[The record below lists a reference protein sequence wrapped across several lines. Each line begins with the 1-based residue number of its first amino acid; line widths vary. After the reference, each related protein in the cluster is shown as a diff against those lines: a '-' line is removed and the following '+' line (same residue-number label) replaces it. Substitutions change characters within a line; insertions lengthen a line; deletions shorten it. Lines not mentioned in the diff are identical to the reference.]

1 MESSPDHP
9 HSSASALR
17 DDIGARLPAAAY
29 LRYQNRADGWGAGR
43 QAAFLAHL
51 ADNGVVADAAR
62 AVGMSV
68 GGGYALR
75 RTARGYAFNLG
86 WEAALI
92 IARRIVADNLM
103 TAAIRGEQSRWVREE
118 GVTTYTRQNTK
129 LSVTLL
135 DRVNPATTLPEILA
149 VATRFDCFL
158 EMIDDG
164 LSAAELWE
172 YFFDDALPQSEIEA
186 RERVRAALQLT
197 EDSDIFE
204 RDSDEGDARDNDICE
219 EPPIEYKSMDGAP
232 ASHPP
237 AAPYIDAR
245 LIQEPSTMR
254 KAVLAFAP
262 LSLLALAACGEGSVV
277 DENLKSTL
285 RQSIVASCAATA
297 QGQIPEGVS
306 VDVSKV
312 CDCAADK
319 VMADHSVKDLVAN
332 PPSPAEALD
341 KVKACVSEIGPVTI
355 APPAE

>member
-1 MESSPDHP
+1 MTQPTDHTPLHSPLH
-9 HSSASALR
+9 
-17 DDIGARLPAAAY
+17 DDTDARLPAAAY
-29 LRYQNRADGWGAGR
+29 LRYQSRADGWSAGR

-51 ADNGVVADAAR
+51 ADNGLVEDAAR

-86 WEAALI
+86 WEAASI

-129 LSVTLL
+129 LSMTLL
-135 DRVNPATTLPEILA
+135 DRVNPATALPEILA

-164 LSAAELWE
+164 LSAAELWD
-172 YFFDDALPQSEIEA
+172 YFFDEALPPSEMEA

-197 EDSDIFE
+197 EDSAILGEDDAE
-204 RDSDEGDARDNDICE
+204 EGDARDDETCE

-232 ASHPP
+232 ASYPP

-245 LIQEPSTMR
+245 PFQEPSTMR

-262 LSLLALAACGEGSVV
+262 LSVLALAACGEGSAV
-277 DENLKSTL
+277 DESLKSTL
-285 RQSIVASCAATA
+285 RQSIVASCTATA

-306 VDVSKV
+306 IDVSKI

-319 VMADHSVKDLVAN
+319 VMADHSVKDMVAN
-332 PPSPAEALD
+332 PPSPAEALA
-341 KVKACVSEIGPVTI
+341 KVKACISEIGPVTI